1 MAIKLA
7 SPKSIRLR
15 EGDWELIARAT
26 GRPPG
31 EVIRDTMMAYVERLK
46 LEQEQANGTG
56 KDQGGQGD
64 VQAHA

>member
-15 EGDWELIARAT
+15 EGDWEQIARAT

-46 LEQEQANGTG
+46 LEQEQTI
-56 KDQGGQGD
+56 DQ
-64 VQAHA
+64 